1 MKTMNLEFDG
11 KNYVCRVVN
20 SNESEELVIAPTSL
34 LDALHPH
41 SFGEENDGFANEE
54 AVQIDEEVF
63 FYTEDANL
71 TLSDDELVAELKE
84 SNPEWFD

>member
-1 MKTMNLEFDG
+1 MKAMNLEFDG
-11 KNYVCRVVN
+11 KTYICRIVN
-20 SNESEELVIAPTSL
+20 SNEGEELIIAPTSL
-34 LDALHPH
+34 LDALQPYP
-41 SFGEENDGFANEE
+41 FGEENDGFVSRE

-71 TLSDDELVAELKE
+71 RLSDDELVAVLKE